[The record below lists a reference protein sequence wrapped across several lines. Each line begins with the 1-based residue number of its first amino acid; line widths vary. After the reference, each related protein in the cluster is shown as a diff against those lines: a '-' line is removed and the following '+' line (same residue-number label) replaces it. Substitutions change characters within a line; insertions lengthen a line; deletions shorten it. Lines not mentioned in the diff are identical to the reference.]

1 MPLTVRVT
9 VAFVL
14 IDDIICSLMFYATKV
29 HRRSSVWKDVND
41 APVLRLDWT
50 KTGEDSGHQSLV
62 ALQKS
67 EKCAVL
73 LLKPKI
79 VKLTTVSEADY
90 Q

>member
-1 MPLTVRVT
+1 MIYAAKLYTRVQVR
-9 VAFVL
+9 
-14 IDDIICSLMFYATKV
+14 
-29 HRRSSVWKDVND
+29 KDVND

-79 VKLTTVSEADY
+79 VKLTTVSGADY